1 MSWLL
6 GQVNLRAF
14 LSLEIL
20 WSDLLHVKLFRRG
33 FVVSQFSLGDKN
45 CLSLWWDLFRHFIR
59 LLDSSKHWEGS
70 NLPFLWV
77 AGPFC
82 SNELCSFVTTFES
95 SVVLSPPLKG
105 PFIIQG
111 SWKMKPYVLGL
122 CDFLAVRGVGDDV
135 VDLVHAVFF
144 TILLSLMT
152 VVVENFLAS
161 SLIITTFSKVF
172 KLILTMSLTLP
183 WMVISLPI
191 LDCLNSLFAT
201 DSNCEIN
208 LVIWDHNYFPTLVS
222 SKVGGLNFSYCPSPR

>member
-33 FVVSQFSLGDKN
+33 FVVSQSSLGDKN

-70 NLPFLWV
+70 HLPFLWV

-111 SWKMKPYVLGL
+111 SWKMKPQWCCGRWKPGSPPTLKLCRHILVGL
-122 CDFLAVRGVGDDV
+122 ACSPANECEFTTN
-135 VDLVHAVFF
+135 LVKCSPACLEEGRSSLQL
-144 TILLSLMT
+144 LLSHP
-152 VVVENFLAS
+152 VLAPHS
-161 SLIITTFSKVF
+161 
-172 KLILTMSLTLP
+172 
-183 WMVISLPI
+183 VI
-191 LDCLNSLFAT
+191 
-201 DSNCEIN
+201 
-208 LVIWDHNYFPTLVS
+208 
-222 SKVGGLNFSYCPSPR
+222 